1 MPQFLTFAK
10 GVALVEIFC
19 RGFAPA
25 KYIKIKK
32 ETIMIDKFS
41 DVVPSFFGM
50 LNQGPLTLTIF
61 LHTIIIL
68 PMFWIYASEKK
79 RLQNES

>member
-1 MPQFLTFAK
+1 MESL
-10 GVALVEIFC
+10 ALHHN
-19 RGFAPA
+19 
-25 KYIKIKK
+25 IKEKK
-32 ETIMIDKFS
+32 MIEAFT

-68 PMFWIYASEKK
+68 PMFWIYQSEKK
-79 RLQNES
+79 RLQNEQ